1 MMASRLSKKQIALVE
16 ELRKIQEI
24 LEIDFEHIDQIPTD
38 SRTAKLEVIKNKL
51 IRGQI
56 VVWYTIIDEFLTNR
70 ICRYF
75 FGKKK
80 SFIQLWKTKK
90 FQNFNYYVIEKLS
103 LLEKLRFVKAFSLI
117 PKSISHII
125 EQLNVL
131 RNGLAHSFFP
141 ENLRTSKPLWKG
153 KNIFSIDGLNS
164 LRDDMVKVF
173 EQFLEDEDWY

>member
-1 MMASRLSKKQIALVE
+1 MASRLSKKQLALVE

-75 FGKKK
+75 FGKK
-80 SFIQLWKTKK
+80 SPL
-90 FQNFNYYVIEKLS
+90 FNYGKPKNFKI
-103 LLEKLRFVKAFSLI
+103 LI
-117 PKSISHII
+117 I
-125 EQLNVL
+125 
-131 RNGLAHSFFP
+131 
-141 ENLRTSKPLWKG
+141 
-153 KNIFSIDGLNS
+153 
-164 LRDDMVKVF
+164 M
-173 EQFLEDEDWY
+173 